1 MSMPPRFVLQ
11 KSVGLTLL
19 ALALMSGCATQEAVT
34 EQTDPLRRQ
43 LDQMQAS
50 LNSTAATAQ
59 AASALAAAN
68 KAREEA
74 LSKQLESLQAEFK
87 SLQEGQAT
95 LKDGLSKADLRLD
108 ELASQARDNAE
119 AVAASQEQ
127 LALAAD
133 LAERLN
139 KTELRL
145 DEVASQAGENREAA
159 AQAAELAERLARS
172 EQRLDELAGVAK
184 AATDA
189 TLVAQQQVAASV
201 QGTAALD
208 GRLSETEK
216 RVNTLAAQVQEA
228 LAASKQDYIRQYGK
242 VVSTV
247 KLTEDKTLYPI
258 NSPELGAGDRAKLDA
273 LAARLKGSQEEYH
286 LDIQGHTDNIGTDDI
301 NYALGKARA
310 EVVKRYLHE
319 RGGLPLSRMSTI
331 SYGAT
336 QPGTSGATGNRRIV
350 INLLVLEKK

>member
-74 LSKQLESLQAEFK
+74 LSKQLESLLAEFRA
-87 SLQEGQAT
+87 LQEGQAT
-95 LKDGLSKADLRLD
+95 LKDGLSKAELRLD
-108 ELASQARDNAE
+108 ELATLAGEQAEGA
-119 AVAASQEQ
+119 
-127 LALAAD
+127 ALAAD

-139 KTELRL
+139 KAELRL

-159 AQAAELAERLARS
+159 AQVTELADRLARS
-172 EQRLDELAGVAK
+172 EQRLDELAGAAK
-184 AATDA
+184 AASDA
-189 TLVAQQQVAASV
+189 TLVAQQQLAASA

-242 VVSTV
+242 LVSTV

-331 SYGAT
+331 SYAAT
-336 QPGTSGATGNRRIV
+336 QPVTSGATGNRRIV
-350 INLLVLEKK
+350 VNLLVLEKK